1 MATFDF
7 TAEVDAG
14 ESIAS
19 AVVTVALLNGTDA
32 TPSALLNGSLTIAG
46 ATVLQPFHGGVDG
59 VTYTLRCEATLT
71 PSGRVLVLAAN
82 LPVRTA

>member
-14 ESIAS
+14 ESIFS
-19 AVVTVALLNGTDA
+19 AVVSVSLLAGTDA
-32 TPSALLNGSLTIAG
+32 TPSALLTGSPVIAAG
-46 ATVLQPFHGGVDG
+46 TVLQPFHAGVDG
-59 VTYTLRCEATLT
+59 VTYTLRCVATLT
-71 PSGRVLVLAAN
+71 PTGRVLVLAAN